1 MAAALS
7 GMTGFA
13 RVAGQASWGAW
24 AWEAKSVNGRSLDVR
39 VNIPPGFEALER
51 DIKAMASERFNRG
64 SLQISLRIELISG
77 SGGVVINEAL
87 LETLANAARK
97 ALGTDLTPE
106 AVATLMTLK
115 GVVETS
121 GASLRDLA
129 SDDGVIALLTA
140 SAREALDG
148 LAEGRRAEG
157 ETLRGVLSA
166 HLAEIDTISAEA
178 ARIAAAQPGL
188 IKAKLL
194 KQLEDLDREG
204 RVDAERFAA
213 EAAISAARAD
223 VREELDRLAAHV
235 RSGRELLKAGSP
247 AGRKLDFLAQEL
259 NREAN
264 TLCSKS
270 ASLDLTNAGLSL
282 KGVIDQFKEQSANV
296 E

>member
-1 MAAALS
+1 MGALS

-13 RVAGQASWGAW
+13 RVSGEESWGAW

-39 VNIPPGFEALER
+39 VNYPPGFDALER
-51 DIKAMASERFNRG
+51 DVKAMATERFNRG
-64 SLQISLRIELISG
+64 SLQVSLRIDMAET
-77 SGGVVINEAL
+77 SGGAVINHAL
-87 LETLANAARK
+87 LGTLADATRK
-97 ALGTDLTPE
+97 ATGMDLTPE

-115 GVVETS
+115 GVVETGS
-121 GASLRDLA
+121 SSLRDLA
-129 SDDGVIALLTA
+129 ADEAVMVRL
-140 SAREALDG
+140 SAGARKAMDQ

-157 ETLRGVLSA
+157 ATLFAVLSG
-166 HLAEIDTISAEA
+166 HLGEIEKLSSEA
-178 ARIAAAQPGL
+178 AKIAETQPAL
-188 IKAKLL
+188 IKAKLV

-213 EAAISAARAD
+213 EAALSAARAD
-223 VREELDRLAAHV
+223 VREELDRLGAHV
-235 RSGRELLKAGSP
+235 QSGRELLKAGSP
-247 AGRKLDFLAQEL
+247 AGRKIDFLAQEL

-282 KGVIDQFKEQSANV
+282 KGVIDQFKEQAANV

>member
-1 MAAALS
+1 MGILS

-13 RVAGQASWGAW
+13 RVTGEESWGAW

-39 VNIPPGFEALER
+39 VNYPPGCEALER
-51 DIKAMASERFNRG
+51 EVKALAAERFNRG
-64 SLQISLRIELISG
+64 SLQVSLRIDLASG
-77 SGGVVINEAL
+77 TGGAVIDQAL
-87 LETLANAARK
+87 LGTLADAARK
-97 ALGTDLTPE
+97 ALGADLTPE
-106 AVATLMTLK
+106 AIATLMTLK

-129 SDDGVIALLTA
+129 ANEEAMATL
-140 SAREALDG
+140 SAGARTALDQ

-157 ETLRGVLSA
+157 ASLMDVLSA
-166 HLAEIDTISAEA
+166 HLNQIESLSAEA
-178 ARIAAAQPGL
+178 AKLAAAQPGL
-188 IKAKLL
+188 IKAKLQ

-213 EAAISAARAD
+213 EAALSAARAD
-223 VREELDRLAAHV
+223 VREELDRLGAHV
-235 RSGRELLKAGSP
+235 KSGRDLLKAGSP
-247 AGRKLDFLAQEL
+247 AGRKIDFLAQEL

-270 ASLDLTNAGLSL
+270 ASHDLTNAGLGL
-282 KGVIDQFKEQSANV
+282 KAVSDQYNEQAAND